1 MVKEVTDALVNSLD
15 ITADDVRIELEELQY
30 GMFAR
35 AGRLII
41 EKNRGWQYPWKSIL
55 FKQMIQTMK

>member
-1 MVKEVTDALVNSLD
+1 MPYITIKLMEGRSIEKKQQMVKEVTDALVNSLD

-35 AGRLII
+35 AGQLII
-41 EKNRGWQYPWKSIL
+41 EKK
-55 FKQMIQTMK
+55 

>member
-1 MVKEVTDALVNSLD
+1 MEGRSIEKKQQMVKEVTDALVNSLD

-35 AGRLII
+35 AGQLII
-41 EKNRGWQYPWKSIL
+41 EKK
-55 FKQMIQTMK
+55 